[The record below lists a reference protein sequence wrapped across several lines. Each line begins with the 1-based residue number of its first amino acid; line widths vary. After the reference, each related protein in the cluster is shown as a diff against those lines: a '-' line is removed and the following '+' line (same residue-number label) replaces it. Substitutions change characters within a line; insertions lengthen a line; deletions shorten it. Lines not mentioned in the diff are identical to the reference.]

1 MIANY
6 MRLALEQAF
15 YSIGVSRPNP
25 AVGAVVVKDGI
36 VVGRGRT
43 QSPGNAH
50 AEVMALRDAG
60 ELARGAAI
68 FVTLEPCCHYGR
80 TPPCTKA
87 IIDAGI
93 AKVYFA
99 HADPNP
105 LVRGKSRKVLE
116 EAGIEVYEG
125 VEACI
130 AASVEEIPEG
140 CDNSAGNGC
149 RVFGYGA
156 PRNAHAGSKSGALS
170 AQFINAPSETEIE
183 GRAVFTEVEHY
194 FEAYD
199 YFVNNKKTF
208 VEVKSAVTESGFIA
222 GIDHDGSNFPLKI
235 TGQGANCWNH
245 ELRAMSDAV
254 LVGAG
259 TLLTDNPSLD
269 VRFASGNNP
278 VKIVW
283 AGHHEFTLDELSR
296 LKIFNTSEIPIVFS
310 CVAQTNIKE
319 SIVLSHDSFAE
330 NWREM
335 IDHLSASGMHR
346 LMVEPGAKLASLL
359 FENEGEPLWNRLDL
373 WQSTN
378 TSTDASEGL
387 PFPPLPRACVARE
400 SAMIGPDVLTVY
412 YPVA

>member
-1 MIANY
+1 MITNY

-93 AKVYFA
+93 AKVFFA

-105 LVRGKSRKVLE
+105 QVRGKSRGILE
-116 EAGIEVYEG
+116 EAGIEVHEG

-130 AASVEEIPEG
+130 AACVEEIPEG
-140 CDNSAGNGC
+140 CGDSAGNGC
-149 RVFGYGA
+149 RVFGYGT
-156 PRNAHAGSKSGALS
+156 KS
-170 AQFINAPSETEIE
+170 AQFNAPLNEPSEMEIE
-183 GRAVFTEVEHY
+183 GRAVFAEIEHY

-199 YFVNNKKTF
+199 YFVLNKKTF

-222 GIDHDGSNFPLKI
+222 GIGPDGTKFPLKI

-259 TLLTDNPSLD
+259 TLLTDNPSLT
-269 VRFASGNNP
+269 VRLAAGNNP
-278 VKIVW
+278 VKVVW

-310 CVAQTNIKE
+310 CVAQTNIKQ

-330 NWREM
+330 NWCEM

-346 LMVEPGAKLASLL
+346 LMVEPGARLASLL
-359 FENEGEPLWNRLDL
+359 FESAGEPLWNRLDL
-373 WQSTN
+373 WR
-378 TSTDASEGL
+378 STDPSADAPEGL
-387 PFPPLPRACVARE
+387 PLPPLPRACVARE
-400 SAMIGPDVLTVY
+400 SAMLGPDVLTVY